1 MMFYRSGLCRR
12 GGRKGTRYAK
22 CDSKKVLAM
31 QIQIPGPKVA
41 CHAEIGLPSHAFHAY
56 SLALGKCGL
65 RVNRQVDTE
74 PGAGPGGQ

>member
-1 MMFYRSGLCRR
+1 
-12 GGRKGTRYAK
+12 
-22 CDSKKVLAM
+22 M

-41 CHAEIGLPSHAFHAY
+41 CHTEIGLSSCAFHAY

-65 RVNRQVDTE
+65 HVNRKVDME

>member
-1 MMFYRSGLCRR
+1 
-12 GGRKGTRYAK
+12 
-22 CDSKKVLAM
+22 M

-41 CHAEIGLPSHAFHAY
+41 CHTEIGLPSCAFHAY

-65 RVNRQVDTE
+65 HVNRPVDTE